1 MNISGEYLRRL
12 QSMEYNHSEARFL
25 YLVATHSGHFTSRQF
40 LAFTGQQ
47 KGSMLDRFIA
57 HALDSRHARAIQYGR
72 NTRVFNLF
80 SRQIYGALDKDNL
93 RNRRR
98 LSDELIHTRLL
109 ILDFVLAQPDLDYLE
124 TESHKL
130 GYFHHQLGI
139 PLSILPGHI
148 YAGIKVLS
156 TTKRFFVDRF
166 PIFLIPTSTAHNGC
180 DNIPTFTYCDSYGRN
195 LKPFREHLRS
205 YEAFL
210 RQLPAFDF
218 IYAVPDPGKFDRA
231 RRMYQRF
238 FGTAPAD
245 SPDDLIGYF
254 KVRKLWDEKKYNSLT
269 REDRDLLRAG
279 SARYAAERFQLAYKK
294 WLAGGATDGNLGAVF
309 EPDSR
314 LPRIGFHTQLLPNRY
329 DIFVRQAG
337 PDYRTAARNRSSI
350 SSSTSAISS
359 IAEGSL

>member
-12 QSMEYNHSEARFL
+12 QSMEYNNSEARFL
-25 YLVATHSGHFTSRQF
+25 NLVATHSGHFTARQF

-57 HALDSRHARAIQYGR
+57 HVLDSRHARAIQYGR

-148 YAGIKVLS
+148 YAGIKFLS

-166 PIFLIPTSTAHNGC
+166 PTFLFAAIA
-180 DNIPTFTYCDSYGRN
+180 R
-195 LKPFREHLRS
+195 LRLHLCH
-205 YEAFL
+205 A
-210 RQLPAFDF
+210 
-218 IYAVPDPGKFDRA
+218 
-231 RRMYQRF
+231 
-238 FGTAPAD
+238 
-245 SPDDLIGYF
+245 
-254 KVRKLWDEKKYNSLT
+254 
-269 REDRDLLRAG
+269 
-279 SARYAAERFQLAYKK
+279 
-294 WLAGGATDGNLGAVF
+294 
-309 EPDSR
+309 
-314 LPRIGFHTQLLPNRY
+314 
-329 DIFVRQAG
+329 
-337 PDYRTAARNRSSI
+337 
-350 SSSTSAISS
+350 
-359 IAEGSL
+359 